1 MSSLQHINVPDPY
14 ITSYTDP
21 STLGWGFTD
30 WNNPTGSRW
39 SADEINN
46 INVFELKA
54 ISIEVQTYCKEKN
67 YKHVRVISDSITAL
81 SYEIIK
87 GELNQ
92 SFVMKFQKSH
102 GCNVHHKICGYQ
114 LHTFLEHKMLR

>member
-1 MSSLQHINVPDPY
+1 MSSLQHIHVSDPY

-21 STLGWGFTD
+21 STLGWGFID

-54 ISIEVQTYCKEKN
+54 ISIEVQTYCKEKI
-67 YKHVRVISDSITAL
+67 VISVSITAL